1 MGFPRFYNLYRKP
14 ITNVVIQR
22 CKKWLIKHQ
31 SGPVEGHALHRL
43 LVLSAM
49 ISALIRGGRA
59 SLQSLGKHMDADT
72 DLESRVKQAK
82 RWLSSKW
89 TDSQAHFIPYLAPII
104 RALSQSGELILAI
117 DGSGIGEKCSALM
130 VSVLWRRRAIP
141 LCWVVRD
148 APKGHFSEQ
157 AHLDL
162 LEQVAILLDTLIEI
176 PCRIVLLG
184 DGEFDSAALQQRCVD
199 QGWDYVLKTA
209 KDTLLADNPEMENA
223 SHFGHLAPARGEKSL
238 FLADVYV
245 FKQGFGAVNAL
256 YWHEPRYADP
266 LFLLTNLEYAPKAA
280 AYYRKRYHIETFFG
294 DIKSRGFNIHR
305 TRIDDTFRL
314 FNLLI
319 VASLAFILAILF
331 EFDARRSPHL
341 GKFCRKDRVSSYS
354 VFQIGL
360 MAILYYSDKAIPIP
374 FQFSKNFP

>member
-1 MGFPRFYNLYRKP
+1 M
-14 ITNVVIQR
+14 QR

-31 SGPVEGHALHRL
+31 PEPVEGHALHRL
-43 LVLSAM
+43 TVLSAM
-49 ISALIRGGRA
+49 ISGLIRGGRA
-59 SLQSLGKHMDADT
+59 SIQAIGKHMDADT

-89 TDSQAHFIPYLAPII
+89 TDTQAHFIPYLAPII
-104 RALSQSGELILAI
+104 RSLSKSGELVLAI
-117 DGSGIGEKCSALM
+117 DGSGIGKDCSALM

-157 AHLDL
+157 THLEL
-162 LEQVAILLDTLIEI
+162 LEQVAILLDSLLEA

-184 DGEFDSAALQQRCVD
+184 DGEFDSAALQQTCLAR
-199 QGWDYVLKTA
+199 GWSYVLKTA
-209 KDTLLADNPEMENA
+209 KDTLIADNPEMEDA
-223 SHFGHLAPARGEKSL
+223 SFFGHLAPGKGEKSL
-238 FLADVYV
+238 FLPDVYV
-245 FKQGFGAVNAL
+245 FKQAFGTVNAL
-256 YWHEPRYADP
+256 YWHEPKYAEP
-266 LFLLTNLEYAPKAA
+266 LFLLTNLEYAPQAA
-280 AYYRKRYHIETFFG
+280 TYYRKRYHIETFFG

-305 TRIDDTFRL
+305 TRLSHTYRL

-319 VASLAFILAILF
+319 VASLAFILAILS

-341 GKFCRKDRVSSYS
+341 GKFCRKDRLDSYS

-360 MAILYYSDKAIPIP
+360 MAILYYVDKAIPIP
-374 FQFSKNFP
+374 FQFSNNFP